1 MSPVEG
7 SQNSWPLLSRLQP
20 FPRWRIA
27 RGHRDIPKH
36 RLQGHQGSRFC
47 AKARLQ
53 RKGKQYCKSD
63 EISYKQLLSFGKGV
77 LGGISAT
84 SVSVKIYQNKKLSQK
99 IKCKKLIRR
108 RKRKEPR
115 SHTATLLPPRG
126 SQNSQDRET
135 QHPGQPQ
142 GFCTHRSIKQ
152 HRLPNPPQ
160 PRHQSRPLHPCSW
173 VGSRKLPPKV

>member
-1 MSPVEG
+1 MVTET
-7 SQNSWPLLSRLQP
+7 SQST
-20 FPRWRIA
+20 
-27 RGHRDIPKH
+27 
-36 RLQGHQGSRFC
+36 RLQGHQGSCFC

-53 RKGKQYCKSD
+53 RKRKQYCKCD

-77 LGGISAT
+77 LGGIFAT
-84 SVSVKIYQNKKLSQK
+84 SVSVKVYQNKKLSQK
-99 IKCKKLIRR
+99 IKCKKLIRK

-142 GFCTHRSIKQ
+142 GFCTHLSIKQ
-152 HRLPNPPQ
+152 YRLPNPPQ

-173 VGSRKLPPKV
+173 VGSSRKLPPKV